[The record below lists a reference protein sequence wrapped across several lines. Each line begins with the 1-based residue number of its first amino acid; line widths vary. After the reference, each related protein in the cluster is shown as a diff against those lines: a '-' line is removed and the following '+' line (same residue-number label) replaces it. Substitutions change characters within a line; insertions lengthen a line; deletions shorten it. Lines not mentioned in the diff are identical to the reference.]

1 MKGKPKWEHL
11 NEELH
16 VLITVE
22 DSKNR
27 ATVKLRRAFDEVK
40 KLLVPVVSSRET
52 IRLLLLL
59 Q

>member
-40 KLLVPVVSSRET
+40 KLLVPVVSDK
-52 IRLLLLL
+52 